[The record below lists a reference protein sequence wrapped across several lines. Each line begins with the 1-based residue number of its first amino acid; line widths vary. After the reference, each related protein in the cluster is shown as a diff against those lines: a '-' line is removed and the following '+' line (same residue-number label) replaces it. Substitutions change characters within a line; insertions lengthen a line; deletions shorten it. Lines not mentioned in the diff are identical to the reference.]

1 MQRQNGRRLNCW
13 PVVLLLLLAVAAQS
27 SERRPLRFPDIP
39 GFVTLVCDFHLHTVF
54 SDGTVW
60 PTVRVEEAWREGLD
74 AIALTEHLEARHHR
88 AEVTGSSNTSFE
100 KAAGRARELGI
111 ILIRGAEITRSMPPG
126 HFNAIFVKDADV
138 LAVEDWRQ
146 AIGAAIAQGAFV
158 FWNHPGWRQPG
169 TIPVWYE
176 EHSELYQ
183 KGWLHGIE
191 VVNSQE
197 YYPEV
202 QAWCAEKHLALLG
215 NSDAHDP
222 TALEYDFAKGEH
234 RPLTLVFARR
244 RSAEDIEAALR
255 GRRTVLYWRN
265 LLIGDTAH
273 LQALFAQGVKVVNQP
288 VVIVSGRSAELQVH
302 NSLPLSLELVAIDE
316 DGDLSVPEKLVL
328 PGEWTALM
336 RIRLP
341 QSRRKGLGTFH
352 LRYRVDNMRVAPGQG
367 LAVSI
372 PAKLRV
378 IEPSQR

>member
-1 MQRQNGRRLNCW
+1 MQRQSGRRRNCW
-13 PVVLLLLLAVAAQS
+13 SVALLLLLAAAARS

-60 PTVRVEEAWREGLD
+60 PTVRVEEAWRGGLD
-74 AIALTEHLEARHHR
+74 AIALTEHLETRHHR

-100 KAAGRARELGI
+100 KAAGRAQELGI

-191 VVNSQE
+191 VVNARE

-202 QAWCAEKHLALLG
+202 QAWCAEKHLTLLG

-222 TALEYDFAKGEH
+222 MALEYNFAAGEH

-244 RSAEDIEAALR
+244 RTAEDIEAALR
-255 GRRTVLYWRN
+255 ARRTVVYWAN
-265 LLIGDTAH
+265 LLIGDAAY

-288 VVIVSGRSAELQVH
+288 LVIASGRSAELQVH
-302 NSLPLSLELVAIDE
+302 NSLPLNLELAAIDA
-316 DGDLSVPEKLVL
+316 DGGLSVPERLVL
-328 PGEWTALM
+328 PSERTTLI

-341 QSRRKGLGTFH
+341 QSSRKGLGTFH
-352 LRYRVDNMRVAPGQG
+352 FHYRVDNMRVAAGQG
-367 LAVSI
+367 LAVAI
-372 PAKLRV
+372 PVRLRV
-378 IEPSQR
+378 IELSQR